1 MQAIENSKQC
11 FVLGARTDIPD
22 LLQVCDVFLFPS
34 TKEGLPVSVVE
45 AQAAGL
51 PVVMSDS
58 VTDEVCVTENVC
70 RLSLSSSVHEWASKV
85 VELGCAERK
94 NRFEEMKSAG
104 WDMYD
109 SSKQLVAYYRG

>member
-1 MQAIENSKQC
+1 MGAEETDALSLLCKQLKIQNSVL
-11 FVLGARTDIPD
+11 FLGARTDIPD
-22 LLQVCDVFLFPS
+22 LLQACDVFLFPS

-70 RLSLSSSVHEWASKV
+70 RLSLSSSVHEWACKV

-94 NRFEEMKSAG
+94 KS
-104 WDMYD
+104 
-109 SSKQLVAYYRG
+109 L